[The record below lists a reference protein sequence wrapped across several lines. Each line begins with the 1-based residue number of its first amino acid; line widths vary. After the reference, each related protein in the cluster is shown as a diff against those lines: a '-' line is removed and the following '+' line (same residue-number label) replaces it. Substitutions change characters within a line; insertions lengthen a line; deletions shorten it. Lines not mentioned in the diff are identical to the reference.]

1 MARIKYFNELP
12 FGKKASLLTSKGRLV
27 GSRFYYQQKV
37 NLFSVGKLFIEV
49 YYEPESKSIVR
60 IEEIEYVIL
69 ERFYLKNF
77 KIN

>member
-12 FGKKASLLTSKGRLV
+12 FGKKAVRVTSKGRLA
-27 GSRFYYQQKV
+27 GSRIYYQQKI
-37 NLFSVGKLFIEV
+37 NLFSVGKLFVEV
-49 YYEPESKSIVR
+49 YYEPESQRIIW